1 MNALTSAPTP
11 VRARTI
17 GPVLQPQS
25 FQELVRFAEMAADS
39 DLMPRDYKGKPANIM
54 LAVQMGSELGL
65 SPMQAVQNIAVV
77 NGRPSV
83 WGDALLGLVRNSP
96 KCQDVSET
104 LAGEGDA
111 RTATC
116 TVKRVG
122 SSDTIRSFS
131 IADAKKAGL
140 WGKQGPWQQYPDR
153 MLQMRARGF
162 ACRDAFPDVLKGL
175 ISAEEAADIPVDN
188 FRGVTL
194 DSVAESAP
202 TPAAPPAPSPIDI
215 IRQRLATCTD
225 ADCVTRV
232 AEGWRKTVEKAR
244 DAGRPFSDV
253 MVEDVTDMLAEAYGK
268 YRAGASQDDAG
279 EPEDEFAEMDA

>member
-1 MNALTSAPTP
+1 MNAITTQQPA
-11 VRARTI
+11 RARAV

-25 FQELVRFAEMAADS
+25 FQELVRFAEMAAGS

-96 KCQDVSET
+96 KCQDVAET
-104 LAGEGDA
+104 ITGEGDA

-116 TVKRVG
+116 IVKRVG
-122 SSDTIRSFS
+122 ASDTVRSFS
-131 IADAKKAGL
+131 VADAKKASL

-153 MLQMRARGF
+153 MLAMRARGF

-175 ISAEEAADIPVDN
+175 ISAEEAQDIPADT
-188 FRGVTL
+188 FQGTTIQTT
-194 DSVAESAP
+194 AEP
-202 TPAAPPAPSPIDI
+202 TPQPTQPARSENRRLTFMERVDVWLGQCKAVADVDAVENKPMVQQALSEAPHEVVHELNGKLAAK
-215 IRQRLATCTD
+215 R
-225 ADCVTRV
+225 
-232 AEGWRKTVEKAR
+232 AEL
-244 DAGRPFSDV
+244 D
-253 MVEDVTDMLAEAYGK
+253 
-268 YRAGASQDDAG
+268 GADAG
-279 EPEDEFAEMDA
+279 EQADDLDTMPE